1 MWSDFAL
8 AGTVDKDVLL
18 NSAGESLAANEVRS
32 LIYLFI
38 SLPGI
43 VLAFSGL
50 QSRLARLTDSCCQG
64 GATGLRTGLTLFLN
78 LNSSALAVALIVG
91 LVALFIVLP
100 SVFFYLA
107 VANTVFV
114 LGVKLASVFL
124 RGAEMTRLGVRVT
137 AAEAQFEAS
146 LQLFLNVW
154 LWWTGGAF
162 TFLSLSSGL
171 SSVIMI
177 GKAGTDSYLTFSEEK
192 TRSCLKKCWMLLVFS
207 PVFVLTALFRIGS
220 MAVIFRWG
228 RLGGPK
234 QLVYLSLA
242 LILPLLVLLVLKF
255 WQSVGVTV
263 GEILEG
269 VTAELTTVS
278 MWGGRLAR
286 GATARIMVVEIWAFY
301 ANVSLS
307 LA

>member
-91 LVALFIVLP
+91 LVALFVVLP

-162 TFLSLSSGL
+162 TFLSLSSRLTL
-171 SSVIMI
+171 SSSS
-177 GKAGTDSYLTFSEEK
+177 GK
-192 TRSCLKKCWMLLVFS
+192 
-207 PVFVLTALFRIGS
+207 
-220 MAVIFRWG
+220 
-228 RLGGPK
+228 
-234 QLVYLSLA
+234 
-242 LILPLLVLLVLKF
+242 
-255 WQSVGVTV
+255 
-263 GEILEG
+263 
-269 VTAELTTVS
+269 
-278 MWGGRLAR
+278 
-286 GATARIMVVEIWAFY
+286 
-301 ANVSLS
+301 
-307 LA
+307 